1 MDVKKFIKKTI
12 IVSLTLFVFLNL
24 LGLILDYQLRGSN
37 LFKVN
42 VLFNKK
48 LPNNIILGSS
58 RSLTGINTNLLSK
71 LTNKQWYN
79 LSMDDTKTETHLLF
93 IKLLVSLNKTPQN
106 ILLQYDRQ
114 NLLVDTFTFF
124 DNDYQLLPFINS
136 NLLIDDYFHDKQNY
150 YVFKYVPIYKY
161 IYFNTELLFPGVLT
175 FFRPKYCH
183 RYIEESGDYNY
194 PENYLLKDSSSQFEN
209 RQIVLENSMIQHSI
223 SLCNKNKIG
232 LYIYTAPIFHVKV
245 TTDTV
250 VNNYF
255 DFSGMYIN
263 ANRFS
268 DDFHIAHSTKNHFTS
283 KLAKIFNAVY

>member
-1 MDVKKFIKKTI
+1 M
-12 IVSLTLFVFLNL
+12 
-24 LGLILDYQLRGSN
+24 ILDYQLRGSN

-114 NLLVDTFTFF
+114 NLLVDTFKFF

-136 NLLIDDYFHDKQNY
+136 SLLIDDYFHSKHNY
-150 YVFKYVPIYKY
+150 YVLIIYLNILPIY
-161 IYFNTELLFPGVLT
+161 
-175 FFRPKYCH
+175 
-183 RYIEESGDYNY
+183 
-194 PENYLLKDSSSQFEN
+194 
-209 RQIVLENSMIQHSI
+209 
-223 SLCNKNKIG
+223 
-232 LYIYTAPIFHVKV
+232 
-245 TTDTV
+245 
-250 VNNYF
+250 
-255 DFSGMYIN
+255 
-263 ANRFS
+263 
-268 DDFHIAHSTKNHFTS
+268 HI
-283 KLAKIFNAVY
+283 

>member
-1 MDVKKFIKKTI
+1 MNIKKFIKKTI

-24 LGLILDYQLRGSN
+24 FGLFLDYQLRSTN

-48 LPNNIILGSS
+48 LPKNIILGSS

-71 LTNKQWYN
+71 LTKNQWYN

-93 IKLLVSLNKTPQN
+93 IKLLINLNKTPQN

-114 NLLVDTFTFF
+114 NSQVDSITFF

-136 NLLIDDYFHDKQNY
+136 NLLIDDYFHSKSGY
-150 YVFKYVPIYKY
+150 FLFKYLPIFKY
-161 IYFNTELLFPGVLT
+161 IYFNTELLYPGILT
-175 FFRPKYCH
+175 FFRPNYCH
-183 RYIEESGDYNY
+183 RFNENSGDYNY
-194 PENYLLKDSSSQFEN
+194 PENYLLKDSAIQFEN

-223 SLCNKNKIG
+223 ILCNKNKID

-250 VNNYF
+250 LNNYF
-255 DFSGMYIN
+255 DFSGIYMN
-263 ANRFS
+263 ADRFS
-268 DDFHIAHSTKNHFTS
+268 DDFHIAHNTKDDFTL
-283 KLAKIFNAVY
+283 KLSKIFKVIY